1 MARIEK
7 APGASQR
14 AKGLT
19 EQQTVTQC
27 YHTPTDGATTRQ
39 IFPDRGSKRAAAA
52 AVLDHL
58 PQISSTA
65 VRTGWFT
72 TTTSPSPS
80 YTAHDLRATAR
91 VFRGGA
97 A

>member
-1 MARIEK
+1 MTRIEK
-7 APGASQR
+7 APGADQR

-39 IFPDRGSKRAAAA
+39 IFPDRGSKWAAAA
-52 AVLDHL
+52 AVDGLL
-58 PQISSTA
+58 PQTPSTA
-65 VRTGWFT
+65 VRTEGHT
-72 TTTSPSPS
+72 APASPSPS
-80 YTAHDLRATAR
+80 YTELDLRATAR
-91 VFRGGA
+91 VFSGGA